1 MTENERD
8 EATKL
13 LTVNWFN
20 DFEERLPISVRILI
34 SFSMEL
40 LLAVIVYSFHISNPN
55 MILVTG
61 LVASSALLGV
71 YGGVTAAIVMLAYTF
86 FFFSSNHDFVTF
98 EAVNQQKVIV
108 STIGILAITG
118 TVCFLKREE
127 NDAFRRIKLYMEM
140 LKKDNELLEEATTV
154 DPLTGIRNR
163 FSLRRDYDQYIGK
176 SIHVMMMDLDNF
188 KQINDTCG
196 HDVGDSLL
204 KDTGKLLS
212 ECFGNQYSYR
222 YGGDEF
228 LVIQPDV
235 SETSF
240 AEECRKLQKCMGRIS
255 ISGHS
260 EHPHFSAGYVYGKT
274 TEHDNLRQMIKQADE
289 QLYTSKNAGKDKV
302 QGTVFRAAAIPA
314 SH

>member
-228 LVIQPDV
+228 LIIV
-235 SETSF
+235 E
-240 AEECRKLQKCMGRIS
+240 
-255 ISGHS
+255 
-260 EHPHFSAGYVYGKT
+260 GKT
-274 TEHDNLRQMIKQADE
+274 KSEVSAMLLVWSEAISNIRLEVLPEENRYASSYGFASGRPSDEEKLRRMVISADKR
-289 QLYTSKNAGKDKV
+289 LYEMK
-302 QGTVFRAAAIPA
+302 A
-314 SH
+314 SRRSC